1 MRIQLEFMRK
11 RAERYAQEIRDNAE
25 RHEQELA
32 QEKTLT
38 ASKDKDLARERLK
51 IKELQAEI
59 REFEESLLGL
69 KSTKTREEIL
79 DDKEE
84 APPKKIKM
92 EVEGTIRTVAVPTVV
107 VPAVVIP
114 QAVVVSQAREQG
126 SSSVTANSDGTISYT
141 LTGQQQRAFQ
151 MIMEHSKSTIAKN
164 LEEKAKKDVPH
175 VITNVANNEVRTS
188 AYTTSDRHKKA
199 LDVVTKKE
207 TSSRP
212 LQEESSS
219 QDVYAAT
226 PQQIT

>member
-69 KSTKTREEIL
+69 KSIKTREDIL

-92 EVEGTIRTVAVPTVV
+92 EVEGTICERYELKIDYVAMDQVCTW
-107 VPAVVIP
+107 
-114 QAVVVSQAREQG
+114 SH
-126 SSSVTANSDGTISYT
+126 Y
-141 LTGQQQRAFQ
+141 
-151 MIMEHSKSTIAKN
+151 
-164 LEEKAKKDVPH
+164 
-175 VITNVANNEVRTS
+175 
-188 AYTTSDRHKKA
+188 
-199 LDVVTKKE
+199 
-207 TSSRP
+207 
-212 LQEESSS
+212 
-219 QDVYAAT
+219 
-226 PQQIT
+226 